1 MKAGTPRRCDVSC
14 DVLVAGGGPAGCA
27 AALALVRAGADVVL
41 VAPAAPDRPRI
52 GESLAPAAG
61 PLLER
66 LGVLGR
72 IALDG
77 HAPCYGGRA
86 VWGGDGPSE
95 VSSVLGPYG
104 PGLHLDRAR
113 FDTALLEAAEA
124 AGALRRTGRI
134 RAVER
139 LPDHWR
145 VTTATTGTTGS
156 TATAGTTGT
165 AATTGAGGT
174 LTARY
179 VVDATGRPARLA
191 RRLGAAP
198 GRSDRLTALTG
209 ILAAPGGGPAEPE
222 RTSLVESTPWGWWY
236 TAPLP
241 DGGRVLMAMTDAD
254 LVAGTLLHDRDV
266 WWARAQATG
275 HVRHRLAPWREPP
288 RQLDVATAGPS
299 CTRPAAGPGWAAVG
313 DAATATDPLAARG
326 IVMALATGM
335 EGARAILADHAGDR
349 GALAAYARRITALH
363 EEHLHAR
370 AVQYQREQRWDTPFW
385 RRRHRTTG

>member
-1 MKAGTPRRCDVSC
+1 MSGAKRSRDGCEASC
-14 DVLVAGGGPAGCA
+14 DVLVAGAGPAGCA
-27 AALALVRAGADVVL
+27 AALALAQAGADVVL
-41 VAPAAPDRPRI
+41 TAPATTDRPRV

-66 LGVLGR
+66 LGVLER
-72 IALDG
+72 VALDG
-77 HAPCYGGRA
+77 HTPCYGGRA
-86 VWGGDGPSE
+86 VWGGDGPAE

-104 PGLHLDRAR
+104 PGRHLDRAR
-113 FDTALLEAAEA
+113 FDAALLEAAEA

-139 LPDHWR
+139 LPGHWR
-145 VTTATTGTTGS
+145 VATG
-156 TATAGTTGT
+156 APGT
-165 AATTGAGGT
+165 AAT
-174 LTARY
+174 LVARY

-191 RRLGAAP
+191 RRLGATP
-198 GRSDRLTALTG
+198 CPSDRLTAVAG
-209 ILAAPGGGPAEPE
+209 ILAAPGGRPVEPE
-222 RTSLVESTPWGWWY
+222 RTSLVESTFWGWWY

-254 LVAGTLLHDRDV
+254 LVAGAHLHDRAV

-275 HVRHRLAPWREPP
+275 HIRHRITSWREPP
-288 RQLDVATAGPS
+288 RQLTVAAAGPS

-335 EGARAILADHAGDR
+335 EGARAILADHAGDS

-363 EEHLHAR
+363 EEHLRAR
-370 AVQYQREQRWDTPFW
+370 AVQYRREQRWDTPFW
-385 RRRHRTTG
+385 RRRHGTTD

>member
-1 MKAGTPRRCDVSC
+1 MAAVNGGTPPGCDAVC
-14 DVLVAGGGPAGCA
+14 DVLVAGAGPAGCA
-27 AALALVRAGADVVL
+27 AALALVRGGADVVL

-52 GESLAPAAG
+52 GESLDPAAG

-72 IALDG
+72 IAHDG

-86 VWGGDGPSE
+86 AWGRDAPTE

-139 LPDHWR
+139 RPDHWR
-145 VTTATTGTTGS
+145 VATG
-156 TATAGTTGT
+156 TAGTTGT
-165 AATTGAGGT
+165 GGT
-174 LTARY
+174 FSARY

-198 GRSDRLTALTG
+198 GRSDRLTAVAG
-209 ILAAPGGGPAEPE
+209 ILAAPGGGPAGAE

-241 DGGRVLMAMTDAD
+241 DGGRVLMAVTDAD
-254 LVAGTLLHDRDV
+254 LVAGTLLYDRDV

-275 HVRHRLAPWREPP
+275 HVRQRITPWREPP
-288 RQLDVATAGPS
+288 GQLDVATAAPS

-313 DAATATDPLAARG
+313 DAAAATDPLAARG

-335 EGARAILADHAGDR
+335 EGARAILADHAGDG

-363 EEHLHAR
+363 EEHLRAR
-370 AVQYQREQRWDTPFW
+370 AVQYRREQRWDTPFW